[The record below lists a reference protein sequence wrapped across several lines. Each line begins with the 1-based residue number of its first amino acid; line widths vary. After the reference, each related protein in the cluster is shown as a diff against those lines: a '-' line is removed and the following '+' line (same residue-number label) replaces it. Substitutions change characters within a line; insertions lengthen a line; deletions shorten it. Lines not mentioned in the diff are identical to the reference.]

1 MVDGDVG
8 AGMGEAPVDDRPAAG
23 RDAQDRPLA
32 EGFEHVAQGQVGPA
46 ALAGQVAGAD
56 MLLDREGQ
64 GHFLFFFHRFTPIQR
79 MSSVGRSVRLTV
91 SIISRKESAVMS
103 RPPRPAMKAKTAWLP
118 VP

>member
-1 MVDGDVG
+1 
-8 AGMGEAPVDDRPAAG
+8 MGEGAVDDRPAAG
-23 RDAQDRPLA
+23 RDAEHGLLP
-32 EGFEHVAQGQVGPA
+32 EGLEEAAQGEVGPA

-56 MLLDREGQ
+56 MLLDRERQ

-91 SIISRKESAVMS
+91 SIISRKDSAVMS
-103 RPPRPAMKAKTAWLP
+103 RPPKPAMKEKTAWSP